1 MIVKVKRL
9 REDAVIPKF
18 ATIGAACFDLVALD
32 SASFYG
38 PEIGPKAMGTGLAF
52 EVPAGHVMLIFA
64 RSGIATHCGLRP
76 ANCVGVIDSDYRG
89 EVIVQLHAD
98 RIGMTNVT
106 HGTRIAQ
113 AMIIK
118 LPEYELVEADTL
130 SDTERGSGGFG
141 STGLSS

>member
-1 MIVKVKRL
+1 MQVKVKKL

-18 ATIGAACFDLVALD
+18 STSGAACFDLVSLD
-32 SASFYG
+32 SADFYG
-38 PEIGPKAMGTGLAF
+38 PEIGPKAMGTGLSF

-64 RSGIATHCGLRP
+64 RSGMATYCGLRP

-98 RIGMTNVT
+98 RTGMTNVT
-106 HGTRIAQ
+106 AGTRIAQ

-130 SDTERGSGGFG
+130 SETERGSSGFG
-141 STGLSS
+141 STG

>member
-1 MIVKVKRL
+1 MKVKVKKL

-18 ATIGAACFDLVALD
+18 ATSGSACFDLVALD
-32 SASFYG
+32 SAGFYG

-52 EVPAGHVMLIFA
+52 EVPVGHVMLIFA
-64 RSGIATHCGLRP
+64 RSGIATNMGLRP

-98 RIGMTNVT
+98 RLAMQHIRA
-106 HGTRIAQ
+106 GTRIAQ

-118 LPEYELVEADTL
+118 LPDYELVESDTL

-141 STGLSS
+141 STGRSS

>member
-1 MIVKVKRL
+1 MQVKVKKL

-18 ATIGAACFDLVALD
+18 ATSGSACFDLVALD
-32 SASFYG
+32 SADFYG

-52 EVPAGHVMLIFA
+52 EVPEGHVMLIFA
-64 RSGIATHCGLRP
+64 RSGLATNMGLRP

-89 EVIVQLHAD
+89 EVIVQLHSD
-98 RIGMTNVT
+98 RLAMQHITP
-106 HGTRIAQ
+106 GTRIAQ

-141 STGLSS
+141 STGSN

>member
-1 MIVKVKRL
+1 MIVKVKKL

-18 ATIGAACFDLVALD
+18 ATSGAACFDLVALD

-52 EVPAGHVMLIFA
+52 EVPVGHVMLIFA
-64 RSGIATHCGLRP
+64 RSGIATNLGLRP

-98 RIGMTNVT
+98 RLAMQYIRA
-106 HGTRIAQ
+106 GTRIAQ

-141 STGLSS
+141 STGL